1 MKSKERNIMK
11 KTRYLIRAG
20 MFLLGAA
27 AISQACTKLD
37 EKLYS
42 QVTPSNFFKS
52 DAEFVSALGSAY
64 TQLGGY
70 ATGDMN
76 EVQEMTTDEVVVP
89 TRGSDWD
96 DGGTQRRLHLHSWGY
111 DDGFMSTPWD
121 FCYSGVSTANRLI
134 YQFQTLSDGG
144 QVDAKVA
151 SAYLAELTTLRSFFY
166 WQLVDL
172 YGNVPYDNDFANA
185 NPAPPQTARA
195 TVFANVLTD
204 LETNVPLL
212 THDVNGTTY
221 GRMNYWA
228 GKFLLAKLFLNAQ
241 VYSGTAQWDSTIAV
255 CDVIINS
262 GKYTLESNYFANF
275 NVNNSGS
282 KEFIFAIPYDKIFF
296 TGFNLNAATL
306 HYGNQFTYNLTFQ
319 PWNGYCSLEKFY
331 NSYDSTDLRRGDPG
345 TLKGPAVR
353 RGNFIA
359 GYQYLADGKTLVTD
373 DGADGTDP
381 DGKKLNLGNIGDLV
395 NGQPAPQINE
405 LGPQAW
411 RQSGVRIGKWE
422 FEIGGTSDMSN
433 DYSVFRYADVLLM
446 KAEALWRK
454 SGSATDAAALELV
467 NQVRA
472 RAGLKGLT
480 SLDGQLSFDPTG
492 PVVAGGEFFN
502 ERGREMFAEHSRRQ
516 DLIRFGLWNSVNKWV
531 IPHHNTTDVVD
542 AKTGDYLTLY
552 PIPKPKLA
560 ANPHLVQNP
569 GYPQ

>member
-1 MKSKERNIMK
+1 MKSKERIKMK
-11 KTRYLIRAG
+11 KTRYLIRIG
-20 MFLLGAA
+20 MFLFGAA
-27 AISQACTKLD
+27 VLSQSCTKLD

-42 QVTPSNFFKS
+42 QVTPANFFKT
-52 DAEFVSALGSAY
+52 DAEFVAALGSAY

-70 ATGDMN
+70 ATGDIN
-76 EVQEMTTDEVVVP
+76 EVQEMTTDEIVVP

-96 DGGTQRRLHLHSWGY
+96 DGGTQRRLHLHSWGF
-111 DDGFMSTPWD
+111 DDGFMNNPWD

-134 YQFQTLSDGG
+134 FQFNTLSTGG
-144 QVDAKVA
+144 QVDATVA
-151 SAYLAELTTLRSFFY
+151 AAYVAELITLRSFFY

-172 YGNVPYDNDFANA
+172 YGNVPYDNDFAQA
-185 NPAPPQTARA
+185 LAAPPQVPRA
-195 TVFANVLTD
+195 TVYANVVND

-212 THDVNGTTY
+212 TKNVDGTTY

-228 GKFLLAKLFLNAQ
+228 GKFLLAKLYLNAS
-241 VYSGTAQWDSTIAV
+241 VYSGTAQWDKVIAE
-255 CDVIINS
+255 CDEIINS
-262 GKYTLESNYFANF
+262 GKYNLEGNYFTNF

-296 TGFNLNAATL
+296 TGFNLNAASL
-306 HYGNQFTYNLTFQ
+306 HYANQFTYNLTFQ

-331 NSYDSTDLRRGDPG
+331 NSYDNADLRKGDVG
-345 TLKGPAVR
+345 TLTSPATK
-353 RGNFIA
+353 RGNFVA
-359 GYQYLADGKTLVTD
+359 GYQYLSAGGIAID

-381 DGKKLNLGNIGDLV
+381 DGKKLNLGSIGDIV
-395 NGQPAPQINE
+395 NGQPVPQINE

-411 RQSGVRIGKWE
+411 RQAGVRIGKWE
-422 FEIGGTSDMSN
+422 YEVGGTQDMSN

-454 SGSATDAAALELV
+454 SQSATDAGALALV
-467 NQVRA
+467 NQVRT
-472 RAGLKGLT
+472 RAGLNGMT
-480 SLDGQLSFDPTG
+480 SLDGPLSFDPTG

-531 IPHHNTTDVVD
+531 LPHHNPTDVVD
-542 AKTGDYLTLY
+542 AKTGDYLSLY

-560 ANPHLVQNP
+560 ANPNLVQNP
-569 GYPQ
+569 GY